1 MKKKAGESAELLAN
15 EGFHARSGLFDALQE
30 ADLIGGAFE
39 VVRGVRGL
47 VIRVAVQI
55 VGEEAHALH
64 VGEECRGVGQVLDF
78 NLGEEAASA
87 FEVTAGEGFED
98 VETERHIV
106 EVRIVFARGVGG
118 RAEEVAE
125 VGEDERGHHGVEVD
139 DTEHLAVAVEEDV
152 VDLRVAMANALG
164 EFAFAVEAFAL
175 GHLLFTLTDFV
186 EQGFHFGFVDTTG
199 LVFGDGLFELLDAK
213 LDVVEIL
220 DRLAELCGQIGE
232 HGLELSEGLAD
243 DGGILHVH
251 AALGGGVGD
260 EHHHAPIF
268 LTVVVVVFAVVGGH
282 ETQHLAVDVGRAGGF
297 ELLANV
303 AGDFDDV
310 VHQQIDVG
318 EDGHIDVLQHVVG
331 AVAFGFHGVGGVDE
345 PVAEGM
351 DVTHFALNGEMG
363 YDVFELLFHCG
374 VCF

>member
-1 MKKKAGESAELLAN
+1 M
-15 EGFHARSGLFDALQE
+15 
-30 ADLIGGAFE
+30 
-39 VVRGVRGL
+39 RGVGDL

-55 VGEEAHALH
+55 VGEETHTLH
-64 VGEECRGVGQVLDF
+64 VGEECRGIGQVLDF
-78 NLGEEAASA
+78 DLGEETVGT

-139 DTEHLAVAVEEDV
+139 DTEHLAIAVEEDV

-186 EQGFHFGFVDTTG
+186 EQGFHLGLLDAAGFV
-199 LVFGDGLFELLDAK
+199 VGDGFFELLDAE

-243 DGGILHVH
+243 DGGILLAH

-282 ETQHLAVDVGRAGGF
+282 KTEHFAVDVGRAGGF

-331 AVAFGFHGVGGVDE
+331 AVTFGFHGVGGVDQ